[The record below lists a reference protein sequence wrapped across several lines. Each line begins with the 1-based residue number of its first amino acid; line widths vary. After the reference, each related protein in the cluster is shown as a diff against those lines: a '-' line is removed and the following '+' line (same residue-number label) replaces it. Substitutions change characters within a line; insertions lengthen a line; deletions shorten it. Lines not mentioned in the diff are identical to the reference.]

1 MDMLTP
7 LLILTLFLVLLAEFV
22 NGWTDAPNA
31 IATVV
36 GTRVLPPQTA
46 VIIAVIGNIL
56 GTFSGTAVA
65 ATIGKGIVSAEFM
78 DLKLIC
84 GAMVSI
90 IAWGFT
96 AARLG
101 IPISKSHALLAGLA
115 GAGLASGGLEALEW
129 AGWLKV
135 IVGLI
140 ISSFLGFILAF
151 ALGQSIQILT
161 ANRSAGPMKKTFR
174 TFQIFSAMFLAYNHG
189 LNDGQKFVGV
199 LTLVL
204 MKGALLSSFD
214 IPYWVVLICALTMGL
229 GTACGGWRIVRTLG
243 EKMAPID
250 SWQGFSAE
258 MGASS
263 LIFIASRFGIPL
275 STTHT
280 ISTAIMGA
288 AASLRPSIIDWG
300 VVRRIILA
308 WVFTFP
314 ICTLIAYGVGKCL
327 IHLAVS

>member
-1 MDMLTP
+1 MDALTP
-7 LLILTLFLVLLAEFV
+7 LLLLTLFLVLLAEFV

-46 VIIAVIGNIL
+46 VVIAVIGNIL

-65 ATIGKGIVSAEFM
+65 ATIGKGIVNANFI
-78 DLKLIC
+78 DLKLIA

-101 IPISKSHALLAGLA
+101 IPISKSHALLAGMA
-115 GAGLASGGLEALEW
+115 GSGLAAGGLSALEW
-129 AGWLKV
+129 SGWNKV
-135 IVGLI
+135 AIGLC
-140 ISSFLGFILAF
+140 ISSFCGFILAF
-151 ALGQSIQILT
+151 GMGKAIQLLS
-161 ANRSAGPMKKTFR
+161 ANRPAVTMKKTFR
-174 TFQIFSAMFLAYNHG
+174 RLQICSAMFLAYNHG

-204 MKGALLSSFD
+204 MKGAILTTFE
-214 IPYWVVLICALTMGL
+214 IPYWVVFICALTMGL

-263 LIFIASRFGIPL
+263 LIFVASRFGIPL

-288 AASLRPSIIDWG
+288 AASLRPSIVDWG

-308 WVFTFP
+308 WIFTFP
-314 ICTLIAYGVGKCL
+314 ICTLIAYGVGQCL
-327 IHLAVS
+327 LSLLG